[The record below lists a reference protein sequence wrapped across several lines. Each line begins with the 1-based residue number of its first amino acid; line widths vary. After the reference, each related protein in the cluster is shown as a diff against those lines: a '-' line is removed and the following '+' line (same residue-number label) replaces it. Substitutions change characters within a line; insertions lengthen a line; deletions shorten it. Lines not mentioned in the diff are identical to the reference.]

1 MIISH
6 TKIPTVKFN
15 MREVFP
21 FPQSSS
27 ADFCAILNQEPFMCQ
42 KIFPAVIIEE
52 LAKKYQSGF
61 QRVDTSNFIMDME
74 DKVRKMKEKDIIYG
88 ELQKNILK
96 KNSTIERVFEEAM
109 PDFKRF

>member
-1 MIISH
+1 
-6 TKIPTVKFN
+6 
-15 MREVFP
+15 
-21 FPQSSS
+21 
-27 ADFCAILNQEPFMCQ
+27 
-42 KIFPAVIIEE
+42 
-52 LAKKYQSGF
+52 
-61 QRVDTSNFIMDME
+61 MDME